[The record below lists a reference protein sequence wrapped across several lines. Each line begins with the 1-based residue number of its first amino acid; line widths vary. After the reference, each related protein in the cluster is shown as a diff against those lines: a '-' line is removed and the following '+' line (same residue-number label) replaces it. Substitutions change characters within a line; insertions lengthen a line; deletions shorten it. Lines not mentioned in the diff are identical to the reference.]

1 MAQPINQQQPQT
13 NQPQQPIGLDVNA
26 TLRTKEGLYIQGI
39 RFNSTA
45 CKFLVLKATYANGS
59 NPKQD
64 CYLTANFTTQ
74 GANRGISL
82 HLFDAL
88 NAQNWKID
96 DWSKAV
102 KTGLNIN
109 KLRKPTPDE
118 AVLVEALKK
127 NEKDIGL
134 QVFWKNPIVVE
145 AAYSLNNPQTGTNSA
160 NKQNQIDNGM
170 GSKPKQPSAAVQGA
184 IEGMSEKN
192 PALES
197 TNIVFDR
204 IIRESRDEFDILMD
218 QAYESGYNYASD
230 TIEDEDD
237 ILCKDE
243 EMRPIFKGIFEDS
256 DMLFNSWKE
265 GYKKYVCNFLE
276 IDHAVDYDS
285 DYVHESKEGELVN
298 KLNEKHFG
306 VEQYFDC
313 ANYPN
318 QLIQVAQFIKTC
330 EDEGNIAV
338 LTVQSTN
345 GNVWHTQFTSES
357 WQKFLKGLHGT
368 DEFGRNSGVNTPK
381 DGVAKVWAKDV
392 DPKNSLGESKEIFD
406 NLLCKVE
413 ESKEE
418 DTAMFISYINNIF
431 DDTGHMEVG
440 KCPDC
445 GMMLT
450 DEDELE
456 DGTHECPKCGSI
468 LEDHEDNDITG
479 GFWDEEDEPEEDFW
493 EIEDEDC

>member
-1 MAQPINQQQPQT
+1 MAEPVNNQ
-13 NQPQQPIGLDVNA
+13 QQPIGLEVNA
-26 TLRTKEGLYIQGI
+26 TLRTKEGLYLQGI
-39 RFNSTA
+39 RFNSIA
-45 CKFLVLKATYANGS
+45 CKFLVLKATYVNGA

-74 GANRGISL
+74 GANRGITL

-88 NAQNWKID
+88 NAPNWKID

-102 KTGLNIN
+102 KTGLNTN
-109 KLRKPTPDE
+109 KLRKPTQDE
-118 AVLVEALKK
+118 AILIEALKK
-127 NEKDIGL
+127 NEKDDGL
-134 QVFWKNPIVVE
+134 QVFWKNPTVVE

-197 TNIVFDR
+197 TELTFDR

-218 QAYESGYNYASD
+218 KAYESGYNYASD

-243 EMRPIFKGIFEDS
+243 EMRPIFKGIFEDD
-256 DMLFNSWKE
+256 DMLFHSWQE
-265 GYKKYVCNFLE
+265 GYKKYVCKFLE

-285 DYVHESKEGELVN
+285 DYIHES
-298 KLNEKHFG
+298 
-306 VEQYFDC
+306 VESD
-313 ANYPN
+313 
-318 QLIQVAQFIKTC
+318 
-330 EDEGNIAV
+330 
-338 LTVQSTN
+338 
-345 GNVWHTQFTSES
+345 
-357 WQKFLKGLHGT
+357 
-368 DEFGRNSGVNTPK
+368 
-381 DGVAKVWAKDV
+381 
-392 DPKNSLGESKEIFD
+392 
-406 NLLCKVE
+406 
-413 ESKEE
+413 KEE
-418 DTAMFISYINNIF
+418 FTNYINSIF
-431 DDTGHMEVG
+431 DDTGHIPVG

-445 GMMLT
+445 GLMLT
-450 DEDELE
+450 DEDELD

-479 GFWDEEDEPEEDFW
+479 GFWDEPDDEPDFW
-493 EIEDEDC
+493 EIED

>member
-1 MAQPINQQQPQT
+1 MAQPVNQQQLQT

-45 CKFLVLKATYANGS
+45 CKFLVLKATYVNGS

-64 CYLTANFTTQ
+64 CYLTANFTIH

-96 DWSKAV
+96 DWSKSV
-102 KTGLNIN
+102 KTSLNIN
-109 KLRKPTPDE
+109 KLRNPTPDE
-118 AVLVEALKK
+118 LTLIEKLKD

-134 QVFWKNPIVVE
+134 QVFWKNPTVVE

-197 TNIVFDR
+197 TNIIFDR
-204 IIRESRDEFDILMD
+204 IIRESHNEFDLLMD

-230 TIEDEDD
+230 TIETEDD
-237 ILCKDE
+237 IVCKEKELKKLCRECGFGGDE
-243 EMRPIFKGIFEDS
+243 F
-256 DMLFNSWKE
+256 LFSSWQS
-265 GYKKYVCNFLE
+265 GYEKYVSKFLE
-276 IDHAVDYDS
+276 VDHAVDYDS
-285 DYVHESKEGELVN
+285 DYIHESVESDKEE
-298 KLNEKHFG
+298 
-306 VEQYFDC
+306 
-313 ANYPN
+313 
-318 QLIQVAQFIKTC
+318 
-330 EDEGNIAV
+330 
-338 LTVQSTN
+338 
-345 GNVWHTQFTSES
+345 FTSY
-357 WQKFLKGLHGT
+357 
-368 DEFGRNSGVNTPK
+368 
-381 DGVAKVWAKDV
+381 
-392 DPKNSLGESKEIFD
+392 ID
-406 NLLCKVE
+406 NL
-413 ESKEE
+413 
-418 DTAMFISYINNIF
+418 F
-431 DDTGHMEVG
+431 DDTGHMEIG

-468 LEDHEDNDITG
+468 LEDHEFNDISG
-479 GFWDEEDEPEEDFW
+479 DFW

>member
-13 NQPQQPIGLDVNA
+13 NQPQPIGLDVNA

-45 CKFLVLKATYANGS
+45 CKFLVLKATYVNGS

-102 KTGLNIN
+102 KTSLNIN

-134 QVFWKNPIVVE
+134 QVFWKNPTVVE

-197 TNIVFDR
+197 TNIIFDR
-204 IIRESRDEFDILMD
+204 IIRESHDAFDILMN

-230 TIEDEDD
+230 TVEDD
-237 ILCKDE
+237 DSILCKDE
-243 EMRPIFKGIFEDS
+243 EMRPIFNEIFDEDD
-256 DMLFNSWKE
+256 DMLFKSWKE

-276 IDHAVDYDS
+276 IDHSVDYDS
-285 DYVHESKEGELVN
+285 DYIHES
-298 KLNEKHFG
+298 
-306 VEQYFDC
+306 VESD
-313 ANYPN
+313 
-318 QLIQVAQFIKTC
+318 
-330 EDEGNIAV
+330 
-338 LTVQSTN
+338 
-345 GNVWHTQFTSES
+345 
-357 WQKFLKGLHGT
+357 
-368 DEFGRNSGVNTPK
+368 
-381 DGVAKVWAKDV
+381 
-392 DPKNSLGESKEIFD
+392 
-406 NLLCKVE
+406 
-413 ESKEE
+413 KEE
-418 DTAMFISYINNIF
+418 FTNYVNNLF
-431 DDTGHMEVG
+431 NDAGHMEIG

-468 LEDHEDNDITG
+468 LEDHEFNDISG
-479 GFWDEEDEPEEDFW
+479 SFWDEEDEPEEDFW

>member
-13 NQPQQPIGLDVNA
+13 NQPQPIGLDVNA
-26 TLRTKEGLYIQGI
+26 TLRTKEGLYLQGI

-59 NPKQD
+59 NPKQE

-74 GANRGISL
+74 GANRGITL

-88 NAQNWKID
+88 NTPNWKID

-102 KTGLNIN
+102 KTGLNTN

-118 AVLVEALKK
+118 AILIEALKK
-127 NEKDIGL
+127 NEKDVGL
-134 QVFWKNPIVVE
+134 QVFWKNPTVVE

-204 IIRESRDEFDILMD
+204 IIRESRDEFDVLMD

-243 EMRPIFKGIFEDS
+243 EMRPIFKGIFEDD
-256 DMLFNSWKE
+256 DMLFHSWQE
-265 GYKKYVCNFLE
+265 GYKKYVCKFLE

-285 DYVHESKEGELVN
+285 DYIHES
-298 KLNEKHFG
+298 
-306 VEQYFDC
+306 VESD
-313 ANYPN
+313 
-318 QLIQVAQFIKTC
+318 
-330 EDEGNIAV
+330 
-338 LTVQSTN
+338 
-345 GNVWHTQFTSES
+345 
-357 WQKFLKGLHGT
+357 
-368 DEFGRNSGVNTPK
+368 
-381 DGVAKVWAKDV
+381 
-392 DPKNSLGESKEIFD
+392 
-406 NLLCKVE
+406 
-413 ESKEE
+413 KEE
-418 DTAMFISYINNIF
+418 FTNYINSIF
-431 DDTGHMEVG
+431 DDTGHMEIG

-479 GFWDEEDEPEEDFW
+479 GFWDEPDDEPDFW
-493 EIEDEDC
+493 EIED

>member
-1 MAQPINQQQPQT
+1 MAQPVNQQQPQI

-102 KTGLNIN
+102 KTSLNIN

-134 QVFWKNPIVVE
+134 QVFWKNPTVVE

-197 TNIVFDR
+197 TNIIFDR

-218 QAYESGYNYASD
+218 RAYESGYNYASD

-243 EMRPIFKGIFEDS
+243 EMRPIFNEIFEDS
-256 DMLFNSWKE
+256 DMLFDSWKE

-276 IDHAVDYDS
+276 IDHSVDYDS
-285 DYVHESKEGELVN
+285 DYIHES
-298 KLNEKHFG
+298 
-306 VEQYFDC
+306 VESD
-313 ANYPN
+313 
-318 QLIQVAQFIKTC
+318 
-330 EDEGNIAV
+330 
-338 LTVQSTN
+338 
-345 GNVWHTQFTSES
+345 
-357 WQKFLKGLHGT
+357 
-368 DEFGRNSGVNTPK
+368 
-381 DGVAKVWAKDV
+381 
-392 DPKNSLGESKEIFD
+392 
-406 NLLCKVE
+406 
-413 ESKEE
+413 KEE
-418 DTAMFISYINNIF
+418 FTNYVNNLF
-431 DDTGHMEVG
+431 NDTGHMEIG
-440 KCPDC
+440 ECPDC

-468 LEDHEDNDITG
+468 LEDHEFNDISG
-479 GFWDEEDEPEEDFW
+479 SFWDEEDEPEEDFW

>member
-1 MAQPINQQQPQT
+1 MAEPVNNQ
-13 NQPQQPIGLDVNA
+13 QQPIGLDVNA
-26 TLRTKEGLYIQGI
+26 TLRTKEGLYLQGI
-39 RFNSTA
+39 RFNSIA
-45 CKFLVLKATYANGS
+45 CKFLVLKATYVNGS

-74 GANRGISL
+74 GANRGITL

-88 NAQNWKID
+88 NAPNWKID
-96 DWSKAV
+96 DWFKAV

-109 KLRKPTPDE
+109 KLRKPTQDE
-118 AVLVEALKK
+118 AILIEALKK
-127 NEKDIGL
+127 NEKDEGL
-134 QVFWKNPIVVE
+134 QVFWKNPTVVE

-197 TNIVFDR
+197 TNIIFDR

-218 QAYESGYNYASD
+218 KAYESGYNYASD

-243 EMRPIFKGIFEDS
+243 EMRPIFKEIFED
-256 DMLFNSWKE
+256 DDLLFSSWQE
-265 GYKKYVCNFLE
+265 GYKKYVCRFLE

-285 DYVHESKEGELVN
+285 DYCRESKEGEPMN

-318 QLIQVAQFIKTC
+318 QLMQVAQFIKSC

-338 LTVQSTN
+338 LTVQSTE

-406 NLLCKVE
+406 NLLGKVK
-413 ESKEE
+413 ESKKE
-418 DTAMFISYINNIF
+418 DTAMFMSYINNIF
-431 DDTGHMEVG
+431 DDTGHMPVG
-440 KCPDC
+440 KCPTC
-445 GMMLT
+445 GLMLT
-450 DEDELE
+450 DEDELD

-468 LEDHEDNDITG
+468 LENHEDNDIIG
-479 GFWDEEDEPEEDFW
+479 GFWDEPDDDDEPDFW
-493 EIEDEDC
+493 EIED

>member
-45 CKFLVLKATYANGS
+45 CKFLVLKATYVNGS

-102 KTGLNIN
+102 KTSLNIN

-134 QVFWKNPIVVE
+134 QVFWKNPTVVE

-197 TNIVFDR
+197 TNIIFDR
-204 IIRESRDEFDILMD
+204 IIRESHDVFDILMN

-243 EMRPIFKGIFEDS
+243 EMRPIFNEIFEDD
-256 DMLFNSWKE
+256 DMLFNSWKD

-276 IDHAVDYDS
+276 IDHSVDYDS
-285 DYVHESKEGELVN
+285 DYIHES
-298 KLNEKHFG
+298 
-306 VEQYFDC
+306 
-313 ANYPN
+313 
-318 QLIQVAQFIKTC
+318 I
-330 EDEGNIAV
+330 
-338 LTVQSTN
+338 
-345 GNVWHTQFTSES
+345 ES
-357 WQKFLKGLHGT
+357 
-368 DEFGRNSGVNTPK
+368 D
-381 DGVAKVWAKDV
+381 
-392 DPKNSLGESKEIFD
+392 
-406 NLLCKVE
+406 
-413 ESKEE
+413 KEE
-418 DTAMFISYINNIF
+418 FTNYVNNLF
-431 DDTGHMEVG
+431 DDTGHMEIG
-440 KCPDC
+440 TCPDC
-445 GMMLT
+445 GMTLT

-468 LEDHEDNDITG
+468 LENHEFNDISG
-479 GFWDEEDEPEEDFW
+479 SFWDEEDEPDFW

>member
-45 CKFLVLKATYANGS
+45 CKFLVLKATYVNGS

-102 KTGLNIN
+102 KTSLNIN

-127 NEKDIGL
+127 NEKDVGL
-134 QVFWKNPIVVE
+134 QVFWKNPTVVE

-197 TNIVFDR
+197 TELTFDR
-204 IIRESRDEFDILMD
+204 IIRESHDEIENAVN
-218 QAYESGYNYASD
+218 QAFSGGYDYASD
-230 TIEDEDD
+230 TINDEDD
-237 ILCKDE
+237 ILCGDIE
-243 EMRPIFKGIFEDS
+243 LRAT
-256 DMLFNSWKE
+256 FNDIYDNFANNDRVFDSWKS
-265 GYKKYVCNFLE
+265 GYIKYVCQFLE
-276 IDHAVDYDS
+276 IDHSVDYDS
-285 DYVHESKEGELVN
+285 DYIHES
-298 KLNEKHFG
+298 
-306 VEQYFDC
+306 VESD
-313 ANYPN
+313 
-318 QLIQVAQFIKTC
+318 
-330 EDEGNIAV
+330 
-338 LTVQSTN
+338 
-345 GNVWHTQFTSES
+345 
-357 WQKFLKGLHGT
+357 
-368 DEFGRNSGVNTPK
+368 
-381 DGVAKVWAKDV
+381 
-392 DPKNSLGESKEIFD
+392 
-406 NLLCKVE
+406 
-413 ESKEE
+413 KEE
-418 DTAMFISYINNIF
+418 FTNYVNNLF
-431 DDTGHMEVG
+431 NDTGNMEVG

-456 DGTHECPKCGSI
+456 DGTHECPNCGAI
-468 LEDHEDNDITG
+468 LEDHEFNDISG
-479 GFWDEEDEPEEDFW
+479 SFWDEEDEPDFW
-493 EIEDEDC
+493 EIEDEDR